1 MSLTNALK
9 RLERDGKLMPAGST
23 EAADSVAPAN
33 PEVRS
38 EQQVMELIDRAEASL
53 DAALAEEL
61 PREQPASEQVAMPAA
76 SAAPQHDRDQR
87 AWEDLDDADDE
98 EPIDY
103 TDGLASPTASRV
115 LETSHVLETPSAP
128 PSPPANPP
136 AVEAWQERM
145 DTEAGVLSTWA
156 ELARLVQEAG
166 GYDPP
171 SSLGDS
177 FAASDYRPVIVP
189 LDDLFFAEEDSG
201 PFPTAMDTVGNRG
214 SAAPGASAEPETPRT
229 VAFPIKND
237 LHSAPPSEPQVD
249 VCEDTAHENTAHE
262 NTARRAFETDDDQ
275 QDILS
280 LHRLDELERLARE
293 YTEASGVEDRPSR
306 RSQPLDSAADSLVIE
321 ADMDAIFRSLG
332 VSAPSMV
339 RLDDELDEVLSH
351 GQPRDG
357 STSDRVDEAAASAP
371 ADVSVEAV
379 DAKAVVLKMPA
390 PVSSE
395 AALDRVFYD
404 STLHAEAAVPMQ
416 PAVAFTDFERRIASS
431 LQRPGVQAEMERI
444 VDRLRGRMRGELPE
458 TMGCVA
464 PRSTGRTADVLAQ
477 MALWLGPMEEDVL
490 VVDANLADQSLTR
503 GLRALDEPGLCEV
516 LSHKKTAWEAIRPT
530 AHPHL
535 WLVPTGDDVLGLSR
549 IPHQTDLN
557 QLRELLQFWKTYFH
571 RVFVD
576 LGTVHSTLVEPF
588 ARTLDATI
596 LVVPGT
602 QVVPSSGAGLRDAK
616 DAVDLMRGYGNP
628 PVGCIVTDVPG
639 FTAASI

>member
-9 RLERDGKLMPAGST
+9 RLERDGKLMPAGSP
-23 EAADSVAPAN
+23 EAADPVAPAN

-103 TDGLASPTASRV
+103 TDGLASPTASGAS
-115 LETSHVLETPSAP
+115 ETSSAP

-145 DTEAGVLSTWA
+145 DTETGILSTWA

-171 SSLGDS
+171 NPLGDS
-177 FAASDYRPVIVP
+177 FAASDYRPVILP

-201 PFPTAMDTVGNRG
+201 PSTIAEDTVGNRG
-214 SAAPGASAEPETPRT
+214 VAAQEALDEPVTSQT
-229 VAFPIKND
+229 VLFPSKND
-237 LHSAPPSEPQVD
+237 LRSAPLSDSQH
-249 VCEDTAHENTAHE
+249 ED
-262 NTARRAFETDDDQ
+262 TARRAFEADDDQ

-357 STSDRVDEAAASAP
+357 SAGDRVDEAAASAP
-371 ADVSVEAV
+371 ADASVEAV
-379 DAKAVVLKMPA
+379 EAKAVVLKMPS

-395 AALDRVFYD
+395 AAFDRVFYD
-404 STLHAEAAVPMQ
+404 STLHAEAAVPLQ
-416 PAVAFTDFERRIASS
+416 PAVVITDFERRIASS
-431 LQRPGVQAEMERI
+431 LQRPGAQAEMERI

-516 LSHKKTAWEAIRPT
+516 LSHEKTAWEAIRPT

-588 ARTLDATI
+588 ARTLDATL

-602 QVVPSSGAGLRDAK
+602 QVLPGSGAVLRDAK
-616 DAVDLMRGYGNP
+616 DAADLMRGYGNP

>member
-9 RLERDGKLMPAGST
+9 RLERDGKLMPAGSP
-23 EAADSVAPAN
+23 EAADPVAPAN

-103 TDGLASPTASRV
+103 TDGFASPTASRAY
-115 LETSHVLETPSAP
+115 ETSSAP

-136 AVEAWQERM
+136 AVEAWQERV

-166 GYDPP
+166 GCDPSNP
-171 SSLGDS
+171 LGDS
-177 FAASDYRPVIVP
+177 FAASDYRPVILP
-189 LDDLFFAEEDSG
+189 LDDLFFAEDDSA
-201 PFPTAMDTVGNRG
+201 PFPTAMDTVGNRDA
-214 SAAPGASAEPETPRT
+214 AAPEAPAEPEAPRT
-229 VAFPIKND
+229 VAFPVKND
-237 LHSAPPSEPQVD
+237 PHSAPPREPQPPVD
-249 VCEDTAHENTAHE
+249 GCENTAHE
-262 NTARRAFETDDDQ
+262 VTAHGNTARRAFEADDDQ

-357 STSDRVDEAAASAP
+357 SAGDRVDEAAASAP
-371 ADVSVEAV
+371 ADASVEAV

-395 AALDRVFYD
+395 AAFDRVFYD

-516 LSHKKTAWEAIRPT
+516 LSHEKTAWEAIRPT

-588 ARTLDATI
+588 ARTLDATL

-602 QVVPSSGAGLRDAK
+602 QVLPGSGAVLRDAK
-616 DAVDLMRGYGNP
+616 DAADLMRGYGNP

>member
-9 RLERDGKLMPAGST
+9 RLERDGKLTPAGSPET
-23 EAADSVAPAN
+23 ADSVAPAH

-53 DAALAEEL
+53 DAALAPEF
-61 PREQPASEQVAMPAA
+61 PCDQRESEQFATPAA

-87 AWEDLDDADDE
+87 AWEDLDDADDD

-103 TDGLASPTASRV
+103 TDGLASPPPTASRV
-115 LETSHVLETPSAP
+115 SETSSAP
-128 PSPPANPP
+128 PPPAEPP
-136 AVEAWQERM
+136 GGAARQELM
-145 DTEAGVLSTWA
+145 DAETGVLSTWA

-166 GYDPP
+166 AYDPP
-171 SSLGDS
+171 NPLGGS
-177 FAASDYRPVIVP
+177 FAASDYRPVILP
-189 LDDLFFAEEDSG
+189 LDDLFFAEED
-201 PFPTAMDTVGNRG
+201 TAPSTIAEDSLGNRG
-214 SAAPGASAEPETPRT
+214 VAAQEALDEPVTSQT
-229 VAFPIKND
+229 VLFPAKND
-237 LHSAPPSEPQVD
+237 LRSAPPS
-249 VCEDTAHENTAHE
+249 DTQHENTAQ
-262 NTARRAFETDDDQ
+262 RAIEIDDDEH
-275 QDILS
+275 DILS
-280 LHRLDELERLARE
+280 LQRLDELERLARE
-293 YTEASGVEDRPSR
+293 YAEPSGVEDRPSR
-306 RSQPLDSAADSLVIE
+306 PSQPLASAADSLVIE
-321 ADMDAIFRSLG
+321 ADMEAIFRSLG
-332 VSAPSMV
+332 VSAPSTV

-351 GQPRDG
+351 GRPRAG
-357 STSDRVDEAAASAP
+357 NATDRVDDAAVGAP
-371 ADVSVEAV
+371 AEASVEPV
-379 DAKAVVLKMPA
+379 DAEAVVLKMPS

-395 AALDRVFYD
+395 AALDRIFYD
-404 STLHAEAAVPMQ
+404 STLHEEVAVPLQ
-416 PAVAFTDFERRIASS
+416 PAVVITDFERRIASS
-431 LQRPGVQAEMERI
+431 LQRPDVQAEMERI
-444 VDRLRGRMRGELPE
+444 VDRLRGRMRGDLPE

-571 RVFVD
+571 RVFID
-576 LGTVHSTLVEPF
+576 LGTVQSTLVEPF
-588 ARTLDATI
+588 ARTLDATL

-602 QVVPSSGAGLRDAK
+602 QVAPGANAVLRDAK
-616 DAVDLMRGYGNP
+616 DAADRMRSYGNP
-628 PVGCIVTDVPG
+628 PAGCIVTDVPG
-639 FTAASI
+639 GMSASA